1 MNTQLSV
8 KANSSDHP
16 APATASSFKPLHF
29 LCLKLKESG
38 SIMALALDLQDF
50 LLRARVLKLYRQ
62 ALRITRRAPVDARG
76 SVCSFEILTEK
87 QLMFTGE
94 LRSTIRQELENNR
107 HCNDRQRIRFFLS
120 EGLER
125 LKRLDE
131 MLDMQGHPE

>member
-1 MNTQLSV
+1 MIIAQQQPVVLLVHFFHVDEEMFSF
-8 KANSSDHP
+8 
-16 APATASSFKPLHF
+16 TAVLG
-29 LCLKLKESG
+29 KESG

-76 SVCSFEILTEK
+76 SMCSFEILMET